1 MASGE
6 EAVTEETE
14 AAVDVTE
21 MIPTS
26 MEEANQIWLQSQ
38 DLVTAWG
45 LKVLAA
51 NDIFIIGR
59 WISKAVRGG
68 VRRMMKKGDV
78 DPIVIGFVSSI
89 TYIALLAFVVIAAL
103 GQLGI
108 QTTSF
113 IAILGA
119 AGLAVG
125 LALQGSLA
133 NFAAG
138 FLMIIFRP
146 FKVGDF
152 IEGAG
157 VAGVVEAI
165 HIFTTT
171 LKTGDNKIII
181 IPNAKLSGDNIT
193 NYSAQET
200 RRVDMTVGVAYDADL
215 SVVRDVLNDIIS
227 KEERAM
233 KDPAPLVAVAELADN
248 SVNFVVRV
256 WTKTG
261 DYWGVKFDMTE
272 TIKNRFDAEGIGIPF
287 PQRDIHI
294 VSGQIA

>member
-1 MASGE
+1 MASDE
-6 EAVTEETE
+6 EAVTEE
-14 AAVDVTE
+14 VVNVTE

-26 MEEANQIWLQSQ
+26 IDEVSQIWVQAQ
-38 DLVTAWG
+38 DVVAVWG
-45 LKVLAA
+45 LKVVAA
-51 NDIFIIGR
+51 IAIFIIGR
-59 WISKAVRGG
+59 WVAKAVRSG
-68 VRRMMKKGDV
+68 VRRMMTKANV
-78 DPIVIGFVSSI
+78 DSIIIGFVSSM

-171 LKTGDNKIII
+171 LKTGDNKLII

-215 SVVRDVLNDIIS
+215 SVVRDVLIDIIG
-227 KEERAM
+227 KEERAL

-294 VSGQIA
+294 VSGQVA